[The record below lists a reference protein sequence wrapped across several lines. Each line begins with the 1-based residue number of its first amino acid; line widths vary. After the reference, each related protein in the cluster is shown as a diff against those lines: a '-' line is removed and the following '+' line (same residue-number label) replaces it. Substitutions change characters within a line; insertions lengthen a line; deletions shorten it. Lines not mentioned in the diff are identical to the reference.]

1 MYNVFL
7 LLSLQGNCMHEEIIK
22 TFYRKRPDGSIGFA
36 EISSYNYPDRDRFD
50 QACYFF
56 QAEGYFD
63 TLEEAKDADYVPPLA
78 YERTE

>member
-1 MYNVFL
+1 M
-7 LLSLQGNCMHEEIIK
+7 LSLYLLILEVCMHEEILK
-22 TFYRKRPDGSIGFA
+22 TFYRKRADGSIGFA

-63 TLEEAKDADYVPPLA
+63 TLEEAKDADYVPPPV